1 MNRPLLGTPDHIK
14 GAAVEVLRQLDGMSY
29 ADALYALEV
38 AQRTMQDA
46 VERLHAEH
54 VFSPP
59 NIRRCSP
66 AHSGDRP

>member
-29 ADALYALEV
+29 ADARYALEV

-46 VERLHAEH
+46 VERLHAEQ

-59 NIRRCSP
+59 IFRRCSP
-66 AHSGDRP
+66 ADSGDRP

>member
-1 MNRPLLGTPDHIK
+1 MNRPLLGTPAHIK
-14 GAAVEVLRQLDGMSY
+14 SAAVEVLRQLDGMSY

-46 VERLHAEH
+46 VERLHEAQ

-59 NIRRCSP
+59 VFQECS
-66 AHSGDRP
+66 SKGLGDRP